1 LKKSFY
7 IYVYEALIKIQNLS
21 SNVVWTLLIF
31 HLRIKNNNKRKS
43 FMFEV
48 KKEHFEDFEKNRSLK
63 KNVYK
68 EQFGKTV

>member
-1 LKKSFY
+1 
-7 IYVYEALIKIQNLS
+7 
-21 SNVVWTLLIF
+21 
-31 HLRIKNNNKRKS
+31 
-43 FMFEV
+43 MFEV